1 MSFHLLLINWLNN
14 SFEWKLLGSITGVN
28 AITLPNNFNELFATV
43 GINTNAT
50 VLCSFSIPRI
60 ALTEETKEFANVY
73 STDNNG
79 YCGIKVSLSQIII
92 KDVYNGTN
100 NIKNS
105 SRLTVY
111 YR

>member
-1 MSFHLLLINWLNN
+1 MLLLDTLVNN
-14 SFEWKLLGSITGVN
+14 SFECKLLGSITGVN

-43 GINTNAT
+43 GINANAT
-50 VLCSFSIPRI
+50 VLYSFSIPRI
-60 ALTEETKEFANVY
+60 ALTEETKEFTNVY
-73 STDNNG
+73 STDDNG

-105 SRLTVY
+105 SKLTVY